1 MTAAQDEPLSVLD
14 LIQSRRSRGKM
25 LPDEP
30 PRRLVEQVLAAA
42 VHAPNHHD
50 TQPWR
55 FFVLTGAARN
65 RLGDALADAL
75 TQRLNGTDSFD
86 PAQDRPAKLEGLVM
100 AERAK
105 PLRSPVLI
113 VVGVSAEADDPMTR
127 REDLQ
132 AASAA
137 LQNMLLAAHSL
148 GLAAIWRTG
157 DGAYDASVKAHFSL
171 RPQDEIAGILYLGY
185 PNPSIAEPPARSRD
199 FEDKTEW
206 RD

>member
-1 MTAAQDEPLSVLD
+1 MTARQKELVSVLD

-30 PRRLVEQVLAAA
+30 PRDVIEKVLSAA

-55 FFVLTGAARN
+55 FFVLTGAARD
-65 RLGDALADAL
+65 RLGDALAAAL
-75 TQRLNGTDSFD
+75 TQRWNGTDSV
-86 PAQDRPAKLEGLVM
+86 KVEGLLM

-105 PLRSPVLI
+105 PLRSPVLV
-113 VVGVSAEADDPMTR
+113 VVGVNSEADDPMTR

-137 LQNMLLAAHSL
+137 LQNMLLAAQSL

-157 DGAYDASVKAHFSL
+157 DGAYDASVKAHFGL

-185 PNPSIAEPPARSRD
+185 PDPSIAEPVARSRD
-199 FEDKTEW
+199 FAARTEW

>member
-1 MTAAQDEPLSVLD
+1 MTARQKELVSVLD

-30 PRRLVEQVLAAA
+30 PRDVIEKVLSAA

-55 FFVLTGAARN
+55 FFVLTGAARD
-65 RLGDALADAL
+65 RLGDALAAAL
-75 TQRLNGTDSFD
+75 TQRWNGTDSV
-86 PAQDRPAKLEGLVM
+86 KLEGLLM

-105 PLRSPVLI
+105 PLRSPVLV
-113 VVGVSAEADDPMTR
+113 VVGVNSEADDPMTR

-137 LQNMLLAAHSL
+137 LQNMLLAAQSL

-157 DGAYDASVKAHFSL
+157 DGAYDASVKAHFGL

-185 PNPSIAEPPARSRD
+185 PDPSIAEPVARSRD
-199 FEDKTEW
+199 FAARTEW

>member
-1 MTAAQDEPLSVLD
+1 MTAGQEEVVSVLD

-30 PRRLVEQVLAAA
+30 SRDLIEQVLSAA

-55 FFVLTGAARN
+55 FFVLTGAARD
-65 RLGDALADAL
+65 RLGDALAGAL
-75 TQRLNGTDSFD
+75 TRRLNGTD
-86 PAQDRPAKLEGLVM
+86 PVRLEGLLV

-105 PLRSPVLI
+105 PMRSPVLI
-113 VVGVSAEADDPMTR
+113 IVGVTSERDDAMTQ

-157 DGAYDASVKAHFSL
+157 DGAYDASVKAHFGL

-185 PNPSIAEPPARSRD
+185 PDPSLPTPEGRTRNFA
-199 FEDKTEW
+199 DKTEW
-206 RD
+206 RE

>member
-1 MTAAQDEPLSVLD
+1 MTAGHEELVSVRD

-25 LPDEP
+25 LPDAL
-30 PRRLVEQVLAAA
+30 PRHLIEQVLSVA

-55 FFVLTGAARN
+55 FFVLSGAARD
-65 RLGDALADAL
+65 RLGDALASAL
-75 TQRLNGTDSFD
+75 AQRLNGTD
-86 PAQDRPAKLEGLVM
+86 PVKLEGLLI

-113 VVGVSAEADDPMTR
+113 VVGVSSEGDDPMTR

-157 DGAYDASVKAHFSL
+157 DGAYDPSVKAHFGL
-171 RPQDEIAGILYLGY
+171 RPKDEIAGILYLGY
-185 PNPSIAEPPARSRD
+185 PDPSIAEPVTRSRE
-199 FEDKTEW
+199 FAARTEW